1 MKTQEMPKKDSALKP
16 KAGRIAAMTGN
27 NAVAEG
33 MRQINP
39 DVVAAY
45 PITPQTEAVEEF
57 AEFVA
62 NGLVKTEYI
71 PVESE
76 HSSMS
81 ACIGASAAGARV
93 MTATSSAG
101 FALMWEMLPIAA
113 GLRTPIVMYVANRAF
128 SAPLNIHCSHD
139 DTMGGRDTGWV
150 QIYSENAQEVY
161 DNLIQAVRIA
171 EDPAI
176 QLPTMV
182 CMDGFI
188 ISHSVERVELLD
200 DEVVK
205 KFVGEE
211 YKRTYPLLNT
221 DKPVTIGACALPDY
235 YTEHKRQHSE
245 ALLNAKPKILEVA
258 REFEKISGRKYGLFE
273 SYQLDDADYAIV
285 IINSAA
291 GVAKMVV
298 DELRAKGMKVG
309 ILKPRIYRPFPVE
322 EIRQALKKIKAIAVL
337 DRVDAFGSGGTP
349 TCTETKAALY
359 GLEKPPLMINY
370 VYGLGGRDISLEN
383 ISQVFKRLEKIAR
396 DGKVDKVF
404 DYLTVRD

>member
-1 MKTQEMPKKDSALKP
+1 MPKVV
-16 KAGRIAAMTGN
+16 AMTGN
-27 NAVAEG
+27 NAIAEA

-57 AEFVA
+57 ADFVA
-62 NGLVKTEYI
+62 NGKVKTQYV

-81 ACIGASAAGARV
+81 ACIGASTAGART

-101 FALMWEMLPIAA
+101 FALMWEMLPIAS
-113 GLRTPIVMYVANRAF
+113 GLRTPIVMYVSNRAF

-150 QIYSENAQEVY
+150 QIYSENAQEAY
-161 DNLIQAVRIA
+161 DNMIQAIRIG
-171 EDPAI
+171 EDKSI
-176 QLPTMV
+176 RLPVMV

-200 DEVVK
+200 DNVVQ
-205 KFVGEE
+205 KFIGEFKAE
-211 YKRTYPLLNT
+211 YSLLNVN
-221 DKPVTIGACALPDY
+221 KPITIGACAMQDY
-235 YTEHKRQHSE
+235 YTEHKYQHSE

-258 REFEKISGRKYGLFE
+258 REFAKISNRKYGLFE
-273 SYQLDDADYAIV
+273 SYKLDDAQYAIV

-298 DELRAKGMKVG
+298 DDLRSKGMKVG
-309 ILKPRIYRPFPVE
+309 LLKPRIYRPFPAE
-322 EIRQALKKIKAIAVL
+322 EIREALKKVKAIAVM
-337 DRVDAFGSGGTP
+337 DRVDSFGTGSTP
-349 TCTETKAALY
+349 TFTEVKAAMY
-359 GLEKPPLMINY
+359 GLPKSPLMINY
-370 VYGLGGRDISLEN
+370 VYGLGGRDIKLED
-383 ISQVFKRLEKIAR
+383 IEKVYYRLEKIAKK
-396 DGKVDKVF
+396 GKVDKVF
-404 DYLTVRD
+404 DYLSVRA